1 MITLEIHQRIIYFNS
16 LYSLAGVFPRCNL
29 DSDSCCLSLLTQTFR
44 ISGGCDQ
51 RRCSGCSEV
60 FQDDWGLG
68 YSLLDA
74 MVGIHRHVPPMMNAC
89 TWQMQWV
96 SSSTVFGLL
105 SENDAPRWA
114 TFHKDSRHLKTKC
127 CQPWGKVER
136 CWEWCCWFCH
146 GFCSLSFFIQPESLL
161 RSRSPRTCSL
171 FWMPTFLRC
180 RERAPK
186 AGDGSWHSW
195 CHWLEK
201 ISRPSWL
208 PAIDGVMLVYIYIYY
223 MTL

>member
-1 MITLEIHQRIIYFNS
+1 MLFESVDSNIQNFWRLRSTAVQWLFWSVPRWLRLGIQS
-16 LYSLAGVFPRCNL
+16 LGCN
-29 DSDSCCLSLLTQTFR
+29 
-44 ISGGCDQ
+44 GGNPSAC
-51 RRCSGCSEV
+51 
-60 FQDDWGLG
+60 
-68 YSLLDA
+68 
-74 MVGIHRHVPPMMNAC
+74 PPMMNAC

-105 SENDAPRWA
+105 SENDSPRWA
-114 TFHKDSRHLKTKC
+114 TFHKNSRHLKKC

-186 AGDGSWHSW
+186 AGDRSWHSW
-195 CHWLEK
+195 CHWRRFLD
-201 ISRPSWL
+201 PVDYQL
-208 PAIDGVMLVYIYIYY
+208 LMVLC
-223 MTL
+223 